1 MGAKI
6 RKLVIGLLIV
16 AIPLGAIAWYYLL
29 RQVPVRF
36 NADEEYFKYGS
47 VGVEAASGIPYWIW
61 EVLPRVFAD
70 KLPAGFKAYADFGF
84 ISEQGREGPV
94 GLPIMTV
101 GFKRLG
107 INCGLCHTAAIRKD
121 PGDEPVII
129 PGAPTGTL
137 DLQAYL
143 RFLFACAEDPRFDA
157 DTLIP
162 AIEAVYDL
170 PFIEGLLYRYLV
182 IPQMKKT
189 LMKQRAQTAWMDTAP
204 DWGPGRQ
211 DPFNPAKSQILKL
224 PYDGSVG
231 AADVVPL
238 WNWEKHQGFALHWDG
253 LNTSLEEVLLNS
265 GIGNGA
271 SNETIDIEGL
281 HRIGAYITKLPP
293 PPYPFSIDRA
303 LAERGA
309 AVFANTC
316 AGCHAFGSPQVG
328 QPMRMERLGTDRERL
343 ASWSQA
349 VADAFQALDLYS
361 WQYTHFRDSFGYVAV
376 ALDGIWA
383 RAPYLHNGSVPSLRY
398 LLGPPVRRPVIF
410 HRGYNV
416 YAPEDVGF
424 VSSGPEAVKVGR
436 AFDTR
441 LRGNGNGGH
450 DFGTDLSDEDKSALL
465 EYLKTL

>member
-1 MGAKI
+1 MKRAI
-6 RKLVIGLLIV
+6 RKLVIGILVV
-16 AIPLGAIAWYYLL
+16 AIPIGAVAWYYLL

-36 NADEEYFKYGS
+36 TSDEEHFKYGS

-61 EVLPRVFAD
+61 SVLPEVFAD
-70 KLPAGFKAYADFGF
+70 KLPPGYKGYADFGL
-84 ISEQGREGPV
+84 ISEKGREGPV
-94 GLPIMTV
+94 GLPVMTV

-107 INCGLCHTAAIRKD
+107 INCGLCHTAAIRKTA
-121 PGDEPVII
+121 GEEPMIV
-129 PGAPTGTL
+129 PGAPTSTL

-143 RFLFACAEDPRFDA
+143 RFLFACAADPRFDA

-162 AIEAVYDL
+162 AIERVYDL
-170 PFIEGLLYRYLV
+170 SFIEGLLYRHLI

-189 LMKQRAQTAWMDTAP
+189 LVKQHAQTAWMATAP

-231 AADVVPL
+231 ASDVIPL
-238 WNWEKHQGFALHWDG
+238 WNWEKHRGFALHWDG
-253 LNTSLEEVLLNS
+253 LNTSLEEILLNS

-271 SNETIDIEGL
+271 SNDTIDIDSL
-281 HRIGAYITKLPP
+281 HRIASYITQLPP
-293 PPYPFSIDRA
+293 APYPYPIDLG

-309 AVFANTC
+309 AVFVESC
-316 AGCHAFGSPQVG
+316 AACHAFGSPQTG
-328 QPMRMERLGTDRERL
+328 QPMRMEHLGTDRERL

-349 VADAFQALDLYS
+349 VADGFHALRLYS
-361 WQYTHFRDSFGYVAV
+361 WRYTHFRDSFGYVAV

-383 RAPYLHNGSVPSLRY
+383 RAPYLHNGSVPSLND
-398 LLGPPVRRPVIF
+398 LLKPKAERPAVF

-416 YAPEDVGF
+416 YDPGDLGF
-424 VSSGPEAVKVGR
+424 VSKGAEAEKSGR

-450 DFGTDLSDEDKSALL
+450 EYGTDLPEADRSALL